1 MNEAMKRALA
11 VLAVLVALPLLAR
24 AQAPVTQADSA
35 ELTAD
40 IVAIDHDARL
50 VTLRDK
56 DGVTQTIYAGPQ
68 VKRFDELK
76 IGDSVTFRYTE
87 ALVYKIRKPGESAA
101 APASS
106 GPTITR
112 GTGARPSGTVAQQ
125 QTGTVT
131 IKAIDLKVPSVTVLR
146 ADGRTVSLK
155 VEEKKNLEGFKVGDK
170 VEITYTEAL
179 MISVK

>member
-1 MNEAMKRALA
+1 MKRTLA
-11 VLAVLVALPLLAR
+11 VLAVVVALPLLAR
-24 AQAPVTQADSA
+24 AQAPVTKADSV
-35 ELTAD
+35 EVTAT
-40 IVAIDHDARL
+40 IEAIDHNSRL
-50 VTLRDK
+50 ITLK
-56 DGVTQTIYAGPQ
+56 DQNGVTQTIYTGPE

-76 IGDSVTFRYTE
+76 VGDTVTFRYTE
-87 ALVYKIRKPGESAA
+87 AVAYKIRKPGEPAS
-101 APASS
+101 APAPA

-112 GTGARPSGTVAQQ
+112 GTGARPSGVVSQQ

-131 IKAIDLKVPSVTVLR
+131 IKAIDLKIPSVTVLT